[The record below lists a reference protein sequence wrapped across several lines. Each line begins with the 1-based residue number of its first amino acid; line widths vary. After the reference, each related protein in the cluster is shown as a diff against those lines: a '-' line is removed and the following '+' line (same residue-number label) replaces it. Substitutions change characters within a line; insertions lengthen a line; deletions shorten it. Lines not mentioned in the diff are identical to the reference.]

1 MIRIGWNVMV
11 IRGFIYAIVSAFFF
25 GSAGIFIKQGYA
37 QNLSPVELLIL
48 QYIIA
53 SGILYIICLTKYKT
67 ELKLSKQMLKRLLIQ
82 GIIGN
87 TLMTVFL
94 YNSMAYLDVAV
105 TTMLLYTYPAM
116 VALFSFFFNNQRISK
131 AKITA
136 IIGTFIGCFLVLN
149 IWTGHSKSLPTAGIA
164 FGILSA
170 VFYSFM
176 NIYAGRIVDHLPAVV
191 ITFYTTVFSLF
202 TLLIFNYDF
211 LLRLGYISLE
221 SFKSAAILAFFCEII
236 PLTLLYSAIRL
247 IGPVKTSII
256 STIELPISAVVSFF
270 MMHEK
275 LLPVQSAGIVL
286 VLASIILLKRE
297 PH

>member
-1 MIRIGWNVMV
+1 MTRVGWDVMV
-11 IRGFIYAIVSAFFF
+11 IKGFIYAIVSAVFF

-53 SGILYIICLTKYKT
+53 SGILFIICLAKYKA
-67 ELKLSKQMLKRLLIQ
+67 ELKLNRQMLKRLMIQ

-87 TLMTVFL
+87 TFMTVFL
-94 YNSMAYLDVAV
+94 YSSMVYLDVAV

-116 VALFSFFFNNQRISK
+116 VALFSFFFNNQKISK
-131 AKITA
+131 AKTTA
-136 IIGTFIGCFLVLN
+136 IIGAFFGCLLVLN
-149 IWTGHSKSLPTAGIA
+149 IWTGHSKSLPAAGIT
-164 FGILSA
+164 FGILAA

-176 NIYAGRIVDHLPAVV
+176 NIYAGGIVDHLPAPV

-202 TLLIFNYDF
+202 TLLIFNYNF
-211 LLRLGYISLE
+211 LLKLGYISLE
-221 SFKSAAILAFFCEII
+221 SFKNAAILAFFCEII

-247 IGPVKTSII
+247 IGPVKASII
-256 STIELPISAVVSFF
+256 STIELPISAVISFF

-275 LLPVQSAGIVL
+275 LLPAQSAGIIL
-286 VLASIILLKRE
+286 VLASIILLKAE
-297 PH
+297 PD